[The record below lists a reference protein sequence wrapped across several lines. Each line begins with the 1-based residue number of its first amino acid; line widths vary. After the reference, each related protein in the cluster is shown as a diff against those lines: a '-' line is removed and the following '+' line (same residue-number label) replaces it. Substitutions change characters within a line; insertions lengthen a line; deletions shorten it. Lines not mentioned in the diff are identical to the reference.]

1 MYNWRFSF
9 IIQYISVLSL
19 SKIREVCNVKIDNV
33 IKTEIHTSKKSS
45 FKNTINKVWEY
56 RALYVFLLPCT
67 ALFITF
73 SYVPMLGLVMVFQ
86 HYDPVSG
93 FLNSPWVGLENFQ
106 RIFSAPVFLRAL
118 KNTLIISGLKIVVE
132 FPLPIIF
139 ALLLNELRSTRF
151 KKTIQTITYM
161 PNFVSW
167 VIVAGVWYS
176 MLSPSGGIINQILV
190 NLHIVKEGIFFMQS
204 KTWFYP
210 IIIFTDVWKTLG
222 FSAIL
227 YMASIAGIDV
237 EQYQA
242 ACVDGAGR
250 FKQAIYITLPGM
262 KNTIILLL
270 ILSFSGILNAGF
282 DQLWTMSNLAVRDVA
297 DILDTAVLR
306 TLTSGSLEDLSVGAA
321 MGFFKSFIGLLLFL
335 IANAVS
341 RKFKQ
346 ESLI

>member
-1 MYNWRFSF
+1 M
-9 IIQYISVLSL
+9 
-19 SKIREVCNVKIDNV
+19 KMDNV
-33 IKTEIHTSKKSS
+33 LEPKIVVSKKSS
-45 FKNTINKVWEY
+45 LKKKMNKIWEY
-56 RALYVFLLPCT
+56 KVLYLFLLPC
-67 ALFITF
+67 AILFITF
-73 SYVPMLGLVMVFQ
+73 SYIPMLGLVMVFQ

-93 FLNSPWVGLENFQ
+93 FFNSPWVGLENFQ

-118 KNTLIISGLKIVVE
+118 KNTLVISGLKIILE

-139 ALLLNELRSTRF
+139 ALLLNELRHTRF
-151 KKTIQTITYM
+151 KKIVQTITYM

-176 MLSPSGGIINQILV
+176 MLSPSGGIINQILI
-190 NLHIVKEGIFFMQS
+190 NLHIVKESIFFMQS
-204 KTWFYP
+204 KAWFYP
-210 IIIFTDVWKTLG
+210 IIILTDVWKTLG
-222 FSAIL
+222 FSAIM
-227 YMASIAGIDV
+227 YMASIASIDV
-237 EQYQA
+237 ELYQA

-262 KNTIILLL
+262 KNTIMLLL

-282 DQLWTMSNLAVRDVA
+282 DQLWTMGNLAVRDVA

-335 IANAVS
+335 IANWVS

>member
-1 MYNWRFSF
+1 
-9 IIQYISVLSL
+9 
-19 SKIREVCNVKIDNV
+19 VKIDSV
-33 IKTEIHTSKKSS
+33 LEPKIVVGKKSS
-45 FKNTINKVWEY
+45 LKQTINKIWEY
-56 RALYVFLLPCT
+56 RVLYLFLLPC
-67 ALFITF
+67 AILFITF
-73 SYVPMLGLVMVFQ
+73 SYIPMLGLVMVFQ

-93 FLNSPWVGLENFQ
+93 FLNSPWVGLENFE

-118 KNTLIISGLKIVVE
+118 KNTLIISGLKIIIE

-139 ALLLNELRSTRF
+139 ALLLNEIRNTRF
-151 KKTIQTITYM
+151 KKLVQTITYM

-176 MLSPSGGIINQILV
+176 MLSPSGGIVNQILI
-190 NLHIVKEGIFFMQS
+190 NLNIVKEGIFFMQS
-204 KTWFYP
+204 KAWFYP
-210 IIIFTDVWKTLG
+210 VIILTDVWKTLG
-222 FSAIL
+222 FSAIM
-227 YMASIAGIDV
+227 YMASIASIDV

-262 KNTIILLL
+262 KNTIMLLL

-282 DQLWTMSNLAVRDVA
+282 DQLWTMGNLAVRDVA

-335 IANAVS
+335 IANWVS